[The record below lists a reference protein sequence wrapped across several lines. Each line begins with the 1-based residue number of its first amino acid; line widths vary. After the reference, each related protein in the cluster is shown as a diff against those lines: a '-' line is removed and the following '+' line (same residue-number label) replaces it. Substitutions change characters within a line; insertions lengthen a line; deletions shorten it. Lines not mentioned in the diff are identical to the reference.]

1 MDRYLDEILRRNT
14 KRKVLGQSVD
24 ISIGAHFVGSQS
36 RKTLTTQDNY
46 KSLSSYTIPNHK
58 DFIKKNIDALRR
70 NYKLD
75 ELK

>member
-24 ISIGAHFVGSQS
+24 TSIGKHFVGTHS
-36 RKTLTTQDNY
+36 RKNLSTQENY
-46 KSLSSYTIPNHK
+46 KSQSAYTIPNQK
-58 DFIKKNIDALRR
+58 NFIKKNIDALRK